1 MATMLSPN
9 SSPASRLRHD
19 AKSPPKIA
27 PTPVVGESIPTI
39 DLVLLTVSLTL
50 LAAIFTFGIRI

>member
-9 SSPASRLRHD
+9 SSPASRVRHD

-27 PTPVVGESIPTI
+27 TTPVVGEGIPTI

-50 LAAIFTFGIRI
+50 LVAIFTFGIRI